1 MTKSTDPRLAD
12 ESKPEEIRR
21 RARELAED
29 LPQLAKI
36 ALEAMILA
44 RNEGRDIRN
53 EGPEILREA
62 AKWCKPLEACGTIQ
76 GRV

>member
-1 MTKSTDPRLAD
+1 MTKSIDPRLAD

-36 ALEAMILA
+36 ALEAMI
-44 RNEGRDIRN
+44 RDHN
-53 EGPEILREA
+53 PD
-62 AKWCKPLEACGTIQ
+62 
-76 GRV
+76 